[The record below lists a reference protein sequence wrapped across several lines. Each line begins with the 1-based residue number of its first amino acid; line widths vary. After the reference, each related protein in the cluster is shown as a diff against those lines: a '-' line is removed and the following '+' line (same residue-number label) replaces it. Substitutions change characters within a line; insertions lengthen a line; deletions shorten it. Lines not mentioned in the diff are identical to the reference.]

1 MLVLVKKK
9 RLKTF
14 YILQYNTY
22 FKLKYLNKLYF
33 NYRLVILQPKK
44 NKKFYLF
51 FLKYVLNKW
60 ILRQTVYMK
69 FYP

>member
-33 NYRLVILQPKK
+33 NYRLVNLQPKK